1 LGDVINSQA
10 DNRESWKRYVN
21 SRPLLVKPTKRSPT
35 DFMVTGSYFGK
46 TFFDTDKHC
55 LQENRLYISRMNQKL
70 DSYICIVFGN
80 SIEGGG
86 ESSLTYIF
94 TFFLFIMHLSEW

>member
-55 LQENRLYISRMNQKL
+55 LQENFKEYFFAKL
-70 DSYICIVFGN
+70 HSYIEV
-80 SIEGGG
+80 
-86 ESSLTYIF
+86 T
-94 TFFLFIMHLSEW
+94 